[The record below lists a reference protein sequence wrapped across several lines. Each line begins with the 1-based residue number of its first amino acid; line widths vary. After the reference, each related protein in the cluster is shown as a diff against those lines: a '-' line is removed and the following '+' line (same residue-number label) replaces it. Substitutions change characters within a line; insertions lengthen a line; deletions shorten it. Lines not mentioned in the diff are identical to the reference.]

1 VDNEGDLYYLMGN
14 LEVDNFAAEE
24 ILLSKKFFFQAR
36 KLLGRKCLNKF
47 GSLPYMANSRF
58 LIVNQMSESK

>member
-1 VDNEGDLYYLMGN
+1 MGN